1 MQITAAVVNEQGA
14 DFELKTVDLGDPQ
27 SGEVLVEIQAVGL
40 CHTDIGVQHGHLPFP
55 FPAVLG
61 HEGAGV
67 VSAVGAGVTKVA
79 PGDKV
84 ALTFNSCGEC
94 TSCKDDAP
102 AYCHEFMGLNF
113 AGVRPDGSAALTSD
127 GAALGSNFFGQ
138 SSFGTHAIANQRNV
152 VKIPADMDAS
162 AAAPLGCG
170 VQTGA
175 GAVLNTFKCPAGSS
189 LLVLGGGSVGLSAA
203 MAGTANGLA
212 TIIVVEPM
220 ASRRELA
227 LELGATHAIDPTDG
241 SIAEQVRALTPA
253 GVDFVIDTTGVP
265 AVIQDAFGALAHRG
279 QIGLIG
285 MPADP
290 ETALG
295 LPLVPSQ
302 VLGAS
307 VRGIVEGDS
316 DPDVFIPQL
325 IELNRAGRFPYD
337 KLIATRPFSDIN
349 DAIAAQAK
357 GEAVKIVLVHG

>member
-1 MQITAAVVNEQGA
+1 MQITAAVVNEQGG

-67 VSAVGAGVTKVA
+67 VSAVGDGVTKVA

-84 ALTFNSCGEC
+84 ALTFNSCGQC

-113 AGVRPDGSAALTSD
+113 AGVRLDGSASLTSD
-127 GAALGSNFFGQ
+127 GAAMGSNFFGQ
-138 SSFGTHAIANQRNV
+138 SSFGTRAIANERNV
-152 VKIPADMDAS
+152 VRLPDDADPVL
-162 AAAPLGCG
+162 AAPLGCG

-175 GAVLNTFKCPAGSS
+175 GAVLNTFQCPAGSS

-203 MAGTANGLA
+203 MAGAANSLGV
-212 TIIVVEPM
+212 IIVVEPM
-220 ASRRELA
+220 ASRRDLA
-227 LELGATHAIDPTDG
+227 LEVGATHALDPADG
-241 SIAEQVRALTPA
+241 SIAEQVRALSPA
-253 GVDFVIDTTGVP
+253 GVDYVIDTTGVP

-279 QIGLIG
+279 QVGLIG
-285 MPADP
+285 MPVDP
-290 ETALG
+290 ETV
-295 LPLVPSQ
+295 LPLPVIPAQ

-316 DPDVFIPQL
+316 DPDTFIPQL
-325 IELNRAGRFPYD
+325 IELHRAGRFPYD
-337 KLIATRPFSDIN
+337 KLIATRSFSDIN
-349 DAIAAQAK
+349 DAVAAQAK
-357 GEAVKIVLVHG
+357 GEAVKIVLVHA